1 MLVKPT
7 RRAVM
12 GAIAAGTGALMLPG
26 AGRAAGQTITVWW
39 NQGFYPAED
48 AAMRAT
54 VAAYEKASG
63 NKVDL
68 TFYNG
73 SDLPAKIIAAL
84 TTGNVPDLCYVDN
97 GDFLL

>member
-1 MLVKPT
+1 MVVTWTRRSLAAGLGASVLPT
-7 RRAVM
+7 RA
-12 GAIAAGTGALMLPG
+12 
-26 AGRAAGQTITVWW
+26 RAAGQTITIWW
-39 NQGFYPAED
+39 NQGFYPSED
-48 AAMRAT
+48 AALRAT

-97 GDFLL
+97 GDFLLLP